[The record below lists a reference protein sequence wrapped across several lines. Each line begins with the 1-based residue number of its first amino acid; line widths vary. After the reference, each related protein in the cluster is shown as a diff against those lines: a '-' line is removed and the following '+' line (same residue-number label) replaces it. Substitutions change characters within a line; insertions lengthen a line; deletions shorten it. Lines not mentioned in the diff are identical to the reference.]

1 MQGNGAAAAAQT
13 SRVVTVGSKKFEL
26 GKLTFKDFATAKEQ
40 CAAEYK
46 RSMLATYIDNPD
58 YIKSLPPEIQA
69 TVIQD
74 AFARAEKIT
83 ADSLPSK
90 MAWLPK
96 RDQNGKL
103 LLNRGERFFH
113 KESKQWIETG
123 GPLLEEQ
130 EIEYSGWWMSQ
141 TNMGKIFATW
151 LSMRKC
157 KGQEHLTV
165 DDVAELLQD
174 DELLEQTANAVGELS
189 QQKLGNSQPPAETV
203 AGAVAT

>member
-1 MQGNGAAAAAQT
+1 MHGNGAAAAAQT
-13 SRVVTVGSKKFEL
+13 SRTIKVGNRTIEL
-26 GKLTFKDFATAKEQ
+26 GKLTFRDFATAKEQ

-46 RSMLATYIDNPD
+46 RGMLATYIDNPD
-58 YIKSLPPEIQA
+58 MVKALPLEMQA

-74 AFARAEKIT
+74 AFTRAEKIT
-83 ADSLPSK
+83 ADSLPMK

-96 RDQNGKL
+96 RDQNTGKMV
-103 LLNRGERFFH
+103 LNRGERFLH
-113 KESKQWIETG
+113 KESKQWINTG
-123 GPLLEEQ
+123 DPLLEEQ

-165 DDVAELLQD
+165 DDVTEMLQD

-189 QQKLGNSQPPAETV
+189 QQKLGNSQPPVETG
-203 AGAVAT
+203 AGAT

>member
-1 MQGNGAAAAAQT
+1 MHGNGAAAAAQT
-13 SRVVTVGSKKFEL
+13 SRTIKVGNKTIEL
-26 GKLTFKDFATAKEQ
+26 GKLTFRDFATAKEQ

-58 YIKSLPPEIQA
+58 MVKALPAEMQA

-83 ADSLPSK
+83 ADSLPMK

-96 RDQNGKL
+96 RDQNTGKMI
-103 LLNRGERFFH
+103 LNRAERFMH
-113 KESKQWIETG
+113 KESKQWINTG
-123 GPLLEEQ
+123 DPLLEEQ

-165 DDVAELLQD
+165 DDVTEMLQD

-189 QQKLGNSQPPAETV
+189 QQKLGNSQPPVETG
-203 AGAVAT
+203 AGAT